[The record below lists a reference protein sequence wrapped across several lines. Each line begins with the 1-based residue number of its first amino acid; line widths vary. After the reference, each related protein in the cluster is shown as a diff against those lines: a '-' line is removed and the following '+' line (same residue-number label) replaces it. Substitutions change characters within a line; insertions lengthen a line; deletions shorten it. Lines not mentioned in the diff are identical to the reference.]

1 MLKFNDSVYHSE
13 NDVGDLVIVSFDHDD
28 LILISGPLKKII
40 QKFDQGIT
48 LDQLEKSLSSHKVNS
63 KSIEKL
69 IGVFQSR
76 NMFSDNDFTS
86 KKVEENLIDFG
97 ELGEVRVKAFEYE
110 ELEVYAAK
118 VEEMTDPN

>member
-28 LILISGPLKKII
+28 LIFITGPLKKII

-63 KSIEKL
+63 QSIEKL

-76 NMFSDNDFTS
+76 NMFSDKDYTS

-97 ELGEVRVKAFEYE
+97 ELGEVRIKVFEYD
-110 ELEVYAAK
+110 ELEVYAAMM
-118 VEEMTDPN
+118 ES